1 MRPFWSGTITFGL
14 VSVPVNL
21 FPAYRTTRASLRL
34 LGPDGVPLSRRYYS
48 PESGRDLDDDAMIRG
63 YEVAKDKYVE
73 VTDEELERLA
83 PEKTRDI
90 DVRRFVEQDS
100 IPPLFFERSYFL
112 TPAGDS
118 EKAYKLLAETMEEI
132 GRAGIATFVM
142 RGREYL
148 IAIIAENGILRAE
161 TLRFAD
167 EIRSPDDIG
176 LPKKTKVPKTSVRRF
191 ESIIKKKA
199 EEHPTIKETRDEE
212 TDRLLKLVKKKR
224 ARRKDIV
231 EVEPEM
237 TEEGKVVDI
246 MDVLKKSIAGKR

>member
-1 MRPFWSGTITFGL
+1 VRPFWSGTITFGL

-90 DVRRFVEQDS
+90 DLRRFVEQDS

-132 GRAGIATFVM
+132 GRVGIATFVM
-142 RGREYL
+142 RGKEYL

-176 LPKKTKVPKTSVRRF
+176 LPRKTKVPRTSVRRF

-199 EEHPTIKETRDEE
+199 APRPTAKETRDEE
-212 TDRLLKLVKKKR
+212 TDRLLKLVKNKR

>member
-90 DVRRFVEQDS
+90 DLRRFVEQDS

-132 GRAGIATFVM
+132 GRVGIATFVM
-142 RGREYL
+142 RGKEYL

-176 LPKKTKVPKTSVRRF
+176 LPKKTKVPRTSVRRF
-191 ESIIKKKA
+191 EGIIKKKA
-199 EEHPTIKETRDEE
+199 APRLTATETRDEE
-212 TDRLLKLVKKKR
+212 TDRLLKLVKNKR

-231 EVEPEM
+231 EVEPET

>member
-1 MRPFWSGTITFGL
+1 L

-90 DVRRFVEQDS
+90 DLRRFVERDS

-132 GRAGIATFVM
+132 GRVGIATFVM
-142 RGREYL
+142 RGKEYL

-176 LPKKTKVPKTSVRRF
+176 LPKKTKVPSTSVRRF

-199 EEHPTIKETRDEE
+199 EQRPTIKETRDEE
-212 TDRLLKLVKKKR
+212 TDRLLKLVKNKR

-231 EVEPEM
+231 EVEPE
-237 TEEGKVVDI
+237 TSEEGKVVDI
-246 MDVLKKSIAGKR
+246 MDVLKKSIAGKG